1 MLTLSFM
8 ATDLRYTLRT
18 LRNNP
23 GFAAVSI
30 ATLALGIGANTTV
43 FSVMNS
49 TLWKPLPFA
58 DPGRLVLV
66 WRTNIHDPKDRGIV
80 SAPDFFDWQRQNHV
94 FESMAIFN
102 PSSYNLS
109 GGKQPELVPGVRVSE
124 NFFHVL
130 GAAPYLG
137 RAFMAEEETQGR
149 DREVVLS
156 YGLWTRRYAA
166 DRSLVGRTVR
176 IDSQSYT
183 VVGVMP
189 RDFEFQFG
197 GSSQLWVPIGYT
209 QGDRGR
215 GSHSFMVCARLKP
228 GVTLAQAGAEMDT
241 IGRGLARQYPQ
252 DDADETAAVTP
263 MADMGVENLKP
274 MLLALLAAVG
284 FVLLIACVNVAN
296 LMMAR
301 GAAREKELAI
311 RRALGAGRLR
321 VARQLLTESVL
332 LAVLGGGTG
341 LLVAAWS
348 TALLPHVVSSYVLA
362 MPFRRSAGIEMDGRV
377 FAFTLLVACLT
388 GILFGLAPAFSAARG
403 DGNLSEPLKEGIRG
417 SSGGE
422 GSRLRNIL
430 VASEV
435 ALALMVLCGAGLLIE
450 SMARV
455 LGVSPGLNARNVLTM
470 GMSLPQVNLYVGP
483 PVHTRFCQDLDEHVG
498 ALPGVLGV
506 SSVAHLPLGGGN
518 AGRGVFV
525 EGKPDPGAE
534 NQAGARYS
542 VACPG
547 YFRTM
552 GIPLLEGREFTH
564 RDTDGA
570 PPVIVINQA
579 MAHKYWDKQ
588 DPIGRRIKIG
598 LANSQEPWLTVV
610 GLAADV
616 RQDSLD
622 SQIYPAF
629 FRPYTQAAW
638 PFMTVVVRTASAP
651 AAFIDPVK
659 KAIAAFDPD
668 QPVSSMETMEQV
680 VHDSVGPRRFPM
692 LLLSVFAALALV
704 LAAVGIS
711 GVVSYAA
718 AQRTREIG
726 IRVALGASK
735 VDVLR
740 LVVAQS
746 MLWAAAGTALGIVG
760 SLGVMRLL
768 GGMLYGVRP
777 ADPLVLAAV
786 SALLMGVALLACYI
800 PARRAA
806 QVDPMTALRYQ

>member
-1 MLTLSFM
+1 M

-18 LRNNP
+18 LRKNP

-66 WRTNIHDPKDRGIV
+66 WRTNIHDRGDRGIID
-80 SAPDFFDWQRQNHV
+80 APDYLDWQRQNHV
-94 FESMAIFN
+94 FESMALFD
-102 PSSYNLS
+102 SAGRGYNLS
-109 GGKQPELVPGVRVSE
+109 GDKQPELVPGVRVSAG
-124 NFFHVL
+124 FFRVL
-130 GAAPYLG
+130 GVKPYLG
-137 RAFMAEEETQGR
+137 RAFAPEEEAQGK

-156 YGLWTRRYAA
+156 YGLWARRYGA
-166 DRSLVGRTVR
+166 DPSLVGRTVR
-176 IDSQSYT
+176 VGGESYT

-197 GSSQLWVPIGYT
+197 GSSQLWVPVGYT
-209 QGDRGR
+209 QGDRER
-215 GSHSFMVCARLKP
+215 GSHSFMTCARLKP

-241 IGRGLARQYPQ
+241 IGRGLAQQYPQ
-252 DDADETAAVTP
+252 DDADETATVTH
-263 MADMGVENLKP
+263 MEALGVENLKP

-321 VARQLLTESVL
+321 VVRQLLTESVL
-332 LAVLGGGTG
+332 LAILGGGSG

-348 TALLPHVVSSYVLA
+348 TALLPHVVPSYVLA
-362 MPFRRSAGIEMDGRV
+362 MPFRRSGGIEMDGRV

-403 DGNLSEPLKEGIRG
+403 DGNISEPLKEGSRG

-422 GSRLRNIL
+422 GRRLRNIL

-455 LGVSPGLNARNVLTM
+455 VGVNSGLNARNVLTM
-470 GMSLPQVNLYVGP
+470 SMSLPQVNLYIGP
-483 PVHTRFCQDLDEHVG
+483 PVHARFCQDLDEHVG
-498 ALPGVLGV
+498 VLPGVLGV
-506 SSVAHLPLGGGN
+506 GSTAHLPLGGGS
-518 AGRGVFV
+518 AGRGFFV
-525 EGKPDPGAE
+525 EGKPDPGAV

-552 GIPLLEGREFTH
+552 GIPMLEGREFTD
-564 RDTDGA
+564 RDIDGA
-570 PPVIVINQA
+570 LPVIVINQA
-579 MAHKYWDKQ
+579 MARKYWNKE
-588 DPIGRRIKIG
+588 DPIGRRIKLG
-598 LANSQEPWLTVV
+598 LVNSQEPWFTVV
-610 GLAADV
+610 GVSADV
-616 RQDSLD
+616 RQESLD
-622 SQIYPAF
+622 SQISPAF
-629 FRPYTQAAW
+629 VRPYPQAAW
-638 PFMTVVVRTASAP
+638 PSMTIVVRTASSP
-651 AAFIDPVK
+651 GAFVEPVK
-659 KAIAAFDPD
+659 KAIAEIDPG
-668 QPVSSMETMEQV
+668 QPVSSATTMEEV
-680 VHDSVGPRRFPM
+680 LHDSVGPRRFPM

-711 GVVSYAA
+711 GVVSYAVT
-718 AQRTREIG
+718 QRTHEIG
-726 IRVALGASK
+726 IRVALGANK
-735 VDVLR
+735 MDVLR
-740 LVVAQS
+740 LVVTHS
-746 MLWAAAGTALGIVG
+746 MLWAGAGTVAGIAG
-760 SLGVMRLL
+760 ALGVMRLL
-768 GGMLYGVRP
+768 SGMLYEVRP
-777 ADPLVLAAV
+777 ADPLVLASV
-786 SALLMGVALLACYI
+786 SALLMGVALLSCYL

-806 QVDPMTALRYQ
+806 RVDPTTALRYQ

>member
-1 MLTLSFM
+1 
-8 ATDLRYTLRT
+8 
-18 LRNNP
+18 
-23 GFAAVSI
+23 
-30 ATLALGIGANTTV
+30 
-43 FSVMNS
+43 
-49 TLWKPLPFA
+49 
-58 DPGRLVLV
+58 
-66 WRTNIHDPKDRGIV
+66 
-80 SAPDFFDWQRQNHV
+80 
-94 FESMAIFN
+94 
-102 PSSYNLS
+102 
-109 GGKQPELVPGVRVSE
+109 
-124 NFFHVL
+124 
-130 GAAPYLG
+130 
-137 RAFMAEEETQGR
+137 
-149 DREVVLS
+149 
-156 YGLWTRRYAA
+156 
-166 DRSLVGRTVR
+166 
-176 IDSQSYT
+176 
-183 VVGVMP
+183 
-189 RDFEFQFG
+189 
-197 GSSQLWVPIGYT
+197 
-209 QGDRGR
+209 
-215 GSHSFMVCARLKP
+215 
-228 GVTLAQAGAEMDT
+228 
-241 IGRGLARQYPQ
+241 
-252 DDADETAAVTP
+252 
-263 MADMGVENLKP
+263 
-274 MLLALLAAVG
+274 VG

-332 LAVLGGGTG
+332 LAVLGGGSG

-348 TALLPHVVSSYVLA
+348 TALLPHLVTNYVLA

-403 DGNLSEPLKEGIRG
+403 DINEPLKEGSRG

-422 GSRLRNIL
+422 GRRLRNIL

-435 ALALMVLCGAGLLIE
+435 ALALVVLCGAGLLIE

-455 LGVSPGLNARNVLTM
+455 LRVSPGFNARNVLTM
-470 GMSLPQVNLYVGP
+470 EMSLPQINIYYGP
-483 PVHTRFCQDLDEHVG
+483 PVNARFCQDLDERVG
-498 ALPGVLGV
+498 EIPGVLGV
-506 SSVAHLPLGGGN
+506 SSISHLPLGGGD
-518 AGRGVFV
+518 AGRGFFV

-534 NQAGARYS
+534 HQAGASYS

-547 YFRTM
+547 YFRAM

-564 RDTDGA
+564 GDTVGA
-570 PPVIVINQA
+570 PPVIVINQT
-579 MAHKYWDKQ
+579 MARKYWDKQ
-588 DPIGRRIKIG
+588 DPVGRRIKIG
-598 LANSQEPWLTVV
+598 LVNSQEPWLTVV
-610 GLAADV
+610 GVAGDV
-616 RQDSLD
+616 RHDGLD
-622 SQIYPAF
+622 SQINPGF
-629 FRPYTQAAW
+629 VRPYTQAAW

-651 AAFIDPVK
+651 GAFIDPVK
-659 KAIAAFDPD
+659 KAIAAFVPD
-668 QPVSSMETMEQV
+668 QPVSSVETMEEV
-680 VHDSVGPRRFPM
+680 VRDSVGSRRFPM

-740 LVVAQS
+740 LVVTQS
-746 MLWAAAGTALGIVG
+746 MLWAAGGTALGIVG

-768 GGMLYGVRP
+768 GSLLYEVRP